1 MWDECVLQYQVKNI
15 NINKIRAFEEKSNR
29 YSMISSPIFSSDYKS
44 CLLRVV
50 EYEDR
55 EVIRDVIF
63 LFSYYDGNWKIVYE
77 LERWLF

>member
-1 MWDECVLQYQVKNI
+1 MCLQ
-15 NINKIRAFEEKSNR
+15 
-29 YSMISSPIFSSDYKS
+29 YKS

-63 LFSYYDGNWKIVYE
+63 LKFNLCYGKKYSYFDFCCDFIE
-77 LERWLF
+77 

>member
-1 MWDECVLQYQVKNI
+1 MWDECVLQ
-15 NINKIRAFEEKSNR
+15 
-29 YSMISSPIFSSDYKS
+29 YKS

>member
-1 MWDECVLQYQVKNI
+1 MWDECVLQ
-15 NINKIRAFEEKSNR
+15 
-29 YSMISSPIFSSDYKS
+29 DKS